1 MTLQLYLHIYI
12 RSTYKSYDCT
22 LIVIFAYYPVSVAD
36 NPIKSIRFR
45 GRVLDDDIIP
55 THPLTL
61 FAYVQILWRCRIHPH
76 PLQLVF
82 IGCPCAGLNV
92 DNGQRRKFLF
102 AKHKRIRSE
111 DVNEGDWKYKY
122 VFNVQILTIPVVGNK
137 TIAQSVIIQQL
148 WSDSVRL
155 LHIFNGTFI
164 YEFDKKN
171 LIIVLF
177 ACLFLASQLPWV
189 AGFILVPVHCAT
201 LPCCFSASPSTNVRV
216 FDSKLIWI
224 HFSLE

>member
-1 MTLQLYLHIYI
+1 M
-12 RSTYKSYDCT
+12 
-22 LIVIFAYYPVSVAD
+22 AD
-36 NPIKSIRFR
+36 NPIKSIRFI

-61 FAYVQILWRCRIHPH
+61 FAYVQILWRCRIHPHPH

-111 DVNEGDWKYKY
+111 DVNEGDGKYKY
-122 VFNVQILTIPVVGNK
+122 VFNVQILAIPVVGNK

-164 YEFDKKN
+164 YEFDKK
-171 LIIVLF
+171 I
-177 ACLFLASQLPWV
+177 FLLYYLRAFFWPANFRGWLGLYWYRFIAPLYPVVFLP
-189 AGFILVPVHCAT
+189 AAP
-201 LPCCFSASPSTNVRV
+201 PPMYEFSIQN
-216 FDSKLIWI
+216 
-224 HFSLE
+224 